1 MKKKIRRRRCK
12 HCQDLFKPDPRNIG
26 RQKFC
31 NKPECKIVS
40 KKHSQQKWLIQPK
53 NKDHF
58 SGPENVIRVQQ
69 WRDQN
74 PGYRKREKSKKTISL
89 VEGELQ
95 ETLSAKTVT
104 GKGFSSDLI
113 QIALQDSLSAKTIV
127 IIGFDTPLSETA
139 LQDIIDITDQEVV
152 ELVSDVHKI
161 LKDQKKGD
169 QHGKMLFFSRTV

>member
-12 HCQDLFKPDPRNIG
+12 HCQDLYNPDPRNIG

-31 NKPECKIVS
+31 NKPECKITS

-53 NKDHF
+53 NRDHF

-74 PGYRKREKSKKTISL
+74 PGYWKPEKAKKNISL
-89 VEGELQ
+89 VEGALQ
-95 ETLSAKTVT
+95 EALSAKTVT

-113 QIALQDSLSAKTIV
+113 HIALQDSLSAKTLV
-127 IIGFDTPLSETA
+127 IIGFDTQLSEVA
-139 LQDIIDITDQEVV
+139 LQDIIEINDQGVI
-152 ELVSDVHKI
+152 ELVSDVLKT
-161 LKDQKKGD
+161 LKDQEKGD